1 VLKERV
7 FFAGGHI
14 AIRGRWKLE
23 QAAKKKIT
31 PEPNHWKESK
41 WFRPH
46 DVTVSWGSVGAF
58 PFSALWT
65 RVVPRV

>member
-23 QAAKKKIT
+23 QAAKK
-31 PEPNHWKESK
+31 ENHSRAKSLK
-41 WFRPH
+41 
-46 DVTVSWGSVGAF
+46 GK
-58 PFSALWT
+58 
-65 RVVPRV
+65 